1 MNNHLHLSIEIFPL
15 LSQENY
21 LFVDDLLYSICFQSP
36 SWAGTQRLHTIV
48 PILRP
53 SVPLRRFVGVMSSDS
68 EDDENPLPL
77 WMDDYS
83 LAPYQGSK
91 PETVAEVLRLADL
104 TPSDVLYDLGC
115 GDCRIPIAA
124 AENYGCKAV
133 GIEMYVF
140 DKAEKRLKAEI
151 AKQRQS
157 APNRISE
164 LVTIRSEDALT
175 CDMTDCTVCVLFL
188 LPSGLELMQK
198 RMHQLLDQ
206 GVRIVTIYWGLKTR
220 KPIKESKVDSTSLYY
235 YTKDSEKI

>member
-1 MNNHLHLSIEIFPL
+1 
-15 LSQENY
+15 
-21 LFVDDLLYSICFQSP
+21 
-36 SWAGTQRLHTIV
+36 
-48 PILRP
+48 
-53 SVPLRRFVGVMSSDS
+53 MSSDS

-91 PETVAEVLRLADL
+91 PETVAEVLRMADL
-104 TPSDVLYDLGC
+104 THSDVLYDLGC

-151 AKQRQS
+151 AKQPQS